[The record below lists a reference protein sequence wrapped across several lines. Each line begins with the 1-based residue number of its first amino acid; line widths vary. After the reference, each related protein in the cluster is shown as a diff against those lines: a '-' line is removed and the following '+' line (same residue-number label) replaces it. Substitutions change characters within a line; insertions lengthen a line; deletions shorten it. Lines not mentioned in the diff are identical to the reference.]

1 MIYTEIISKIKD
13 SNKIAIMSHIMPD
26 GDNVGS
32 SLALYNALKKYGKDV
47 RFILDDDIPK
57 VYKFL
62 KNSDKVER
70 PGQYESFDIVIAL
83 DCGDAE
89 RLGKSRLYIQDN
101 FVINIDHHIS
111 NDEFGNLNIVDSNA
125 AATGEIIFQIIKLLG
140 IEMDKKISECLY
152 TAIVTD
158 TGQFQYSNTSS
169 ITHEIAGNLINNGV
183 NVSLMFER
191 IYQNSSKEK
200 VMLMKT
206 ALDTLEFFH
215 NDSISCVSL
224 TLEQMKDAN
233 AMEDDSEGIIN
244 LARDIECVEV
254 AIFLK
259 ELEPGKIKVGLRSKK
274 MIDVADVSLQFGGG
288 GHVRAAGCTLYGTIS
303 EVKERILDAIIE
315 KFKYRLLS

>member
-1 MIYTEIISKIKD
+1 LINPRIVDKIME

-32 SLALYNALKKYGKDV
+32 SLALYNALKKSGKDV
-47 RFILDDDIPK
+47 YLILDDEIPK
-57 VYKFL
+57 IYKFL

-70 PGQYESFDIVIAL
+70 PGQYESFDAVIAL
-83 DCGDAE
+83 DCGDAG
-89 RLGKSRLYIQDN
+89 RLGKSRLYLENN

-111 NDEFGNLNIVDSNA
+111 NDEFGDLNLVDSNA
-125 AATGEIIFQIIKLLG
+125 AATAEIIYQIIKILG
-140 IEMDKKISECLY
+140 IEMDSEIAECLY

-158 TGQFQYSNTSS
+158 TGQFQYSNTTSE
-169 ITHEIAGNLINNGV
+169 THQIIGDLIRSGV

-215 NDSISCVSL
+215 DDRISCISL
-224 TLEQMKDAN
+224 TLEQMRRIN
-233 AMEDDSEGIIN
+233 AAEEDSDGIIN

-259 ELEPGKIKVGLRSKK
+259 ELEPGRIKVGLRSKK
-274 MIDVADVSLQFGGG
+274 SVDVASVSLQFGGG
-288 GHVRAAGCTLYGTIS
+288 GHVRAAGCTLNGTI
-303 EVKERILDAIIE
+303 EDVKAKVLDAVIAE
-315 KFKYRLLS
+315 F